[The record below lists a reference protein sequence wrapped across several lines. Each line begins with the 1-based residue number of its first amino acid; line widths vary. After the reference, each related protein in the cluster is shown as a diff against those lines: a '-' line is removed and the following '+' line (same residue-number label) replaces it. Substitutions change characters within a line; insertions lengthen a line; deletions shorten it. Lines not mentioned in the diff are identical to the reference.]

1 MKTELKI
8 TGTTFRVLDALDEIP
23 QTMSMVSK
31 KTNIEY
37 YELRGILQ
45 ALKDLG
51 LAQRITPHGR
61 YWSLT
66 KKGLK
71 LFEEQ
76 EEEATP

>member
-1 MKTELKI
+1 MKAQVTI

-23 QTMSMVSK
+23 QTMSMVTT

-37 YELRGILQ
+37 YEARGILQ

-51 LAQRITPHGR
+51 LAQRMSPHGR

-66 KKGLK
+66 KKSLA
-71 LFEEQ
+71 LFET
-76 EEEATP
+76 EEEGS